1 MSEGEGHEKKQEI
14 KKKRKLIISDF
25 LFVQSAQ
32 ETFGLSCYEWLQGTL
47 SVVDECIN
55 INT

>member
-32 ETFGLSCYEWLQGTL
+32 EAFGLSCYEWLQGI